1 MTDEKQQDDPQE
13 EVGPQEAEASAEA
26 AAASSADAPSADA
39 PSTEEEPQDVEGLR
53 ARLEEEK
60 AKAQGYLGKWQ
71 RAAADFQNHKRR
83 VEQERSEMG
92 RLANA
97 SFVINLLPLVDD
109 LEPALRTVDAKLA
122 GLTWIDGIWLIYRKF
137 QAVLESAGVK
147 EIPAAEGQPFDPQVH
162 EAISEAPG
170 DEGKV
175 VSVVQKGYKLG
186 ERVIRPTMVIVGAK
200 EQGTGN
206 AGDEEQGTGNEE
218 QGGEVS
224 ESEAAD

>member
-13 EVGPQEAEASAEA
+13 EAGPPAAEASAEA
-26 AAASSADAPSADA
+26 AAASSTGASSTDA
-39 PSTEEEPQDVEGLR
+39 PSTEEEPQDAEGLR
-53 ARLEEEK
+53 ARLDEEK
-60 AKAQGYLGKWQ
+60 AKAQGYLEKWQ

-97 SFVINLLPLVDD
+97 SFVLNLLPLVDD
-109 LEPALRTVDAKLA
+109 IERALGTVDRKLA

-147 EIPAAEGQPFDPQVH
+147 EIPVAEGQPFDPQVH

-186 ERVIRPTMVIVGAK
+186 ERVIRPAMVVVGKK
-200 EQGTGN
+200 EQGTRSQEGEG
-206 AGDEEQGTGNEE
+206 GDGAAEEEKRE
-218 QGGEVS
+218 QSSGS
-224 ESEAAD
+224 EGD

>member
-13 EVGPQEAEASAEA
+13 EAGPQAAEASPEA
-26 AAASSADAPSADA
+26 AGAPSM
-39 PSTEEEPQDVEGLR
+39 EEEPQDVEGLR
-53 ARLEEEK
+53 TRLEEEK
-60 AKAQGYLGKWQ
+60 EKALGYLEKWQ

-109 LEPALRTVDAKLA
+109 IERALRTVDTKLA

-162 EAISEAPG
+162 EAISEALG
-170 DEGKV
+170 EEGKV
-175 VSVVQKGYKLG
+175 VSVVQKGYTLG
-186 ERVIRPTMVIVGAK
+186 DRVIRPTMVIVGKAEDK
-200 EQGTGN
+200 
-206 AGDEEQGTGNEE
+206 DQGTGNEE
-218 QGGEVS
+218 QGPKRDAGDEEPQEDAS
-224 ESEAAD
+224 Q